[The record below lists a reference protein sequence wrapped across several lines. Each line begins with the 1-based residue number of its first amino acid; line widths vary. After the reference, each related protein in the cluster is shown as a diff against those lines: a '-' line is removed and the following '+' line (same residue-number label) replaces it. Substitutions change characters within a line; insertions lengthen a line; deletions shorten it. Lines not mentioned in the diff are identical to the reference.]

1 MIWTTIRAHTLSE
14 YKALEGLHL
23 SLLTQHL
30 RQKGM
35 LDHFCIPMNTAFF
48 FFSCHRDF
56 LSLTLIEAGS
66 RGSCLSTTGM
76 NSANSLAN

>member
-1 MIWTTIRAHTLSE
+1 MLIFYLNIKLWSAAPLSFDTASE
-14 YKALEGLHL
+14 IERNAGPFLH
-23 SLLTQHL
+23 SYEHV
-30 RQKGM
+30 
-35 LDHFCIPMNTAFF
+35 FF
-48 FFSCHRDF
+48 FFCHRDF